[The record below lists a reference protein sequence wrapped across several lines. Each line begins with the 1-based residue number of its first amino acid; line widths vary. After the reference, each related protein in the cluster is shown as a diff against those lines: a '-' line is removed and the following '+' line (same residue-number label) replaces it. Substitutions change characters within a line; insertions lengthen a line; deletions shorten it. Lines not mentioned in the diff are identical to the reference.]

1 MTSANHH
8 AGLAGYV
15 RARSRL
21 VSKLA
26 QGGISDAR
34 VLAAMNDTP
43 RHALIPEILRVQAYR
58 DQALPIGEGQTISAP
73 GVVARMTQA
82 LNLKGKERIL
92 EIGTGSGYQAAV
104 LSHLVESVISI
115 ERIPHL
121 AATARGN
128 LDRMGISNVAI
139 FLGDG
144 TRGRAENGP
153 YDGILVTAGGPAPPE
168 PVLLQLRIGGAL
180 IGPFGPRDQ
189 QQLLRIVRRNRT
201 HFVQEVLGGCSFVD
215 LIGEHGWAA

>member
-1 MTSANHH
+1 MTSVFHD

-15 RARSRL
+15 RARARL

-26 QGGISDAR
+26 DRGIHDTR
-34 VLAAMNDTP
+34 VLEAMKDIP
-43 RHALIPEILRVQAYR
+43 RHALVPEILGVQAYR

-73 GVVARMTQA
+73 SVVARMTQA
-82 LNLKGKERIL
+82 LALKGSERIL

-104 LSHLVESVISI
+104 LARLVDSVVSI

-121 AATARGN
+121 AQTARHQLG
-128 LDRMGISNVAI
+128 RMGLKNVTVL
-139 FLGDG
+139 LGDG
-144 TRGRAENGP
+144 TRGHPEQGP
-153 YDGILVTAGGPAPPE
+153 YDGILVTAGGPAPPK
-168 PVLLQLRIGGAL
+168 PVLLQLRTGGAL

-189 QQLLRIVRRNRT
+189 QQLVRITRRNRT
-201 HFVQEVLGGCSFVD
+201 HFVQEVLGDCSFVD

>member
-1 MTSANHH
+1 MTSATQE
-8 AGLAGYV
+8 ADLAGYV

-26 QGGISDAR
+26 HSGITDEK
-34 VLAAMNDTP
+34 VLAAMKSVP
-43 RHALIPEILRVQAYR
+43 RHALIPEILRGQAYR
-58 DQALPIGEGQTISAP
+58 EQALPIGEGQTISAP

-82 LNLKGKERIL
+82 LRLRGTERIL

-104 LSHLVESVISI
+104 LSQLVESVISI

-121 AATARGN
+121 AAEARTQ
-128 LDRMGISNVAI
+128 LDRMGVDNVTV

-144 TRGRAENGP
+144 TRGRAQSGP

-168 PVLLQLRIGGAL
+168 PILLQLRAGGAL
-180 IGPFGPRDQ
+180 VGPFGPRHQ
-189 QQLLRIVRRNRT
+189 QQLLRIVRRDRT
-201 HFVQEVLGGCSFVD
+201 RFVQEVLGDCNFVD

>member
-1 MTSANHH
+1 MKS
-8 AGLAGYV
+8 
-15 RARSRL
+15 
-21 VSKLA
+21 
-26 QGGISDAR
+26 I
-34 VLAAMNDTP
+34 P
-43 RHALIPEILRVQAYR
+43 RHVLIPEILRGQAYR

-82 LNLKGKERIL
+82 LRLEGTERIL

-121 AATARGN
+121 AAAARGQ
-128 LDRMGISNVAI
+128 LDRMGISNVTV

-144 TRGRAENGP
+144 TWGRTESGP
-153 YDGILVTAGGPAPPE
+153 YDGVLVTAGGPTPPE
-168 PVLLQLRIGGAL
+168 PILLQLRVGGAL
-180 IGPFGPRDQ
+180 VGPFGPRDRQ
-189 QQLLRIVRRNRT
+189 RLLRIVRRDRT
-201 HFVQEVLGGCSFVD
+201 HFVQEVLGDCNFVD